1 MPPPTEE
8 PAPIAGQGYELVFED
23 DFLGTSLNLDVWRP
37 PPHHGTEF
45 LPGEISVADS
55 ILTITA
61 DFDAVPN
68 NFVEVWSLG
77 PQSPLGNG
85 YPRYPNARAW
95 QEGYFEVRCRV
106 TNDPWTKLAMW
117 MFSLEQENAYQLPRN
132 CSMLNCEWDMVENG
146 GLAGQDGPTKYA
158 DLNHMHAFHRNTS
171 GPGVCGVPDHSGYQE
186 ASGTGLTDWHV
197 WGGQWSANRI
207 ATYLDGVLKT
217 TYKPYDSW
225 SQPMAF
231 IMTSAPLNYT
241 PAMITQWN
249 IPAPPA
255 AIVTDVDWIRVWQR
269 PPNARRCTLSTP
281 GTTGNYASTPDHP
294 SLRITGDIDIR
305 FEFAP
310 NDTSPTAVQSII
322 NRAISG
328 DWSYQV
334 GLRTNGAIRFTWSA
348 NGSATMAADSSALPY
363 AGGERI
369 IMRVTMDVDNGA
381 SQRVIRYYTGASQ
394 AGPWTEMP
402 GSPVTQAG
410 ITSIWAGARTLEVA
424 AQNVGVQEPFAGS
437 IYWAEIR
444 NGIDGQVVARFD
456 ARDQTPNDH
465 SFTDETGKLWT
476 VTGAARVV
484 QGIPKPDL
492 YKSTSPL
499 RLT

>member
-1 MPPPTEE
+1 VEE
-8 PAPIAGQGYELVFED
+8 PVPIAGQGYKLVFED
-23 DFLGTSLNLDVWRP
+23 DFDTLNSDIWRP
-37 PPHHGTEF
+37 PPHHGTVF
-45 LPGEISVADS
+45 SSGAVVAAGS

-61 DFDAVPN
+61 ERDHPTRPW
-68 NFVEVWSLG
+68 VEAWSLG
-77 PQSPLGNG
+77 VQQAE
-85 YPRYPNARAW
+85 YPRYPNALAW
-95 QEGYFEVRCRV
+95 QEGYFEVRCRI

-117 MFSLEQENAYQLPRN
+117 FFGLEQQNAFGLPRD
-132 CSMLNCEWDMVENG
+132 CGRLNCEWDMLENG
-146 GLAGQDGPTKYA
+146 VRAGVNVNGYA
-158 DLNHMHAFHRNTS
+158 DVNHVSAVHRNTS
-171 GPGVCGVPDHSGYQE
+171 SVCDTPNQSTSYNT
-186 ASGTGLTDWHV
+186 AGTGLTDWHV
-197 WGGQWSANRI
+197 WSGKWT
-207 ATYLDGVLKT
+207 ATQVTSYLDGVAQGTMLT
-217 TYKPYDSW
+217 PDTFAA
-225 SQPMAF
+225 QPMAF